1 MSMNKKIF
9 SLVLVILVLLVPVS
23 NVFAS
28 SYEYIID
35 NANIF
40 DDSYYM
46 IQQAKNLR
54 SKLDLEIHIYS
65 VDEITEADSI
75 FEEYIQ
81 NSSALILVISKN
93 GEIEWY
99 TGSVTKKIIRDVD
112 MEEIIDSNQFSDK
125 QYTTYINNI
134 LYDITV
140 FSIGEENVVIDSEN
154 TIAVT
159 EKNSIEE
166 KFSWIPYVSGF
177 LLGFIFIFSFIFSI
191 KKIKNKIQKKI
202 KEKEKEKIEEEKLEK
217 HIMETPLEDLAR
229 EEYEKIKEKDENIYR
244 RNTSKETELEKLK
257 KKYDSNDKIITRK

>member
-1 MSMNKKIF
+1 MNKKIF
-9 SLVLVILVLLVPVS
+9 SLVLVILVLLVPAT

-40 DDSYYM
+40 DDSNYM

-54 SKLDLEIHIYS
+54 SKLDLEVHIYS

-99 TGSVTKKIIRDVD
+99 TGSVTKKVIRDVD
-112 MEEIIDSNQFSDK
+112 MEEIIASNHLADK

-140 FSIGEENVVIDSEN
+140 ISIGEENVVIDSEN

-159 EKNSIEE
+159 EKKSTEENS
-166 KFSWIPYVSGF
+166 SWILYVSGF
-177 LLGFIFIFSFIFSI
+177 LLGFIFPLFFIFSI
-191 KKIKNKIQKKI
+191 KKIKNKIKKKI
-202 KEKEKEKIEEEKLEK
+202 EEKEKEKREKEKLEK
-217 HIMETPLEDLAR
+217 HIIETPLEDLAR

-244 RNTSKETELEKLK
+244 HITSGEIELEKLK
-257 KKYDSNDKIITRK
+257 KKYDNISKGTRN